1 VKQTGK
7 SWVIVDDNKE
17 YLVQKVNQALSVY
30 FRKKHPREEI
40 REELE
45 AKLKKSFSMGNSVG
59 AKILKVELGEIK
71 VRDMKDEEG
80 ENMELPDDVYDQW
93 VDAWQADWERRAI
106 EEQIEGEAE
115 LARLQAAQVQ
125 AQAEIVLTFI
135 EAIRP
140 LVNSKDELPS
150 YLLAARFIETLHW
163 MAYDPF
169 KRAFMP
175 PEIMRTLDELEI
187 ELKRAKRTGEVGL
200 EVRDMSI
207 LGWEQLLQ
215 RRRR

>member
-1 VKQTGK
+1 MLANYRLDWLLGPTQPG
-7 SWVIVDDNKE
+7 
-17 YLVQKVNQALSVY
+17 
-30 FRKKHPREEI
+30 KKHPREVI

-45 AKLKKSFSMGNSVG
+45 AKLKKSFSVGNSVG
-59 AKILKVELGEIK
+59 AKILKVELGEIQ
-71 VRDMKDEEG
+71 VRDFKDIEAPEE
-80 ENMELPDDVYDQW
+80 VYDQW
-93 VDAWQADWERRAI
+93 VEAWQADWERRAI

-125 AQAEIVLTFI
+125 AQAEIALTFI

-140 LVNSKDELPS
+140 LVSDMRDVS
-150 YLLAARFIETLHW
+150 TYLLATRFVETLRW

-169 KRAFMP
+169 KRAFMS

-207 LGWEQLLQ
+207 LGLEQLLQ